1 MDAKQPQTDRTVG
14 LTVQPHLTVHD
25 AKAAIDF
32 YVEAFGAV
40 EQFRLV
46 EPSGGV
52 GHAEIKIGDS
62 LLMMNDEYPDF
73 GARCPAAIGGSPVM
87 FRIEV
92 ADADAAVERAV
103 KAGATVVRPV
113 QDEFYGDRM
122 GVVACPSAIAG
133 RSPSRSSRE
142 PGRNAEVLDQAAG
155 ERAGVGT
162 AQL

>member
-1 MDAKQPQTDRTVG
+1 MDAKQTEKDRTAG

-32 YVEAFGAV
+32 YVKAFGAV

-46 EPSGGV
+46 EPSGRV

-62 LLMMNDEYPDF
+62 VLMMNDEYPDF
-73 GARCPAAIGGSPVM
+73 GARSPASVGGSPVA
-87 FRIEV
+87 FHIQV
-92 ADADAAVERAV
+92 PDADAAVERAV

-122 GVVACPSAIAG
+122 GMVACPFGYRWSLATPKEQV
-133 RSPSRSSRE
+133 SP
-142 PGRNAEVLDQAAG
+142 AEMQKRWTRMLEGGKA
-155 ERAGVGT
+155 
-162 AQL
+162 